1 MRMSFVAAACLFV
14 AAAPAA
20 AQTSASTPEQLSNVY
35 ACSDVQQDA
44 ERLRCFDEAVGRL
57 RQAQSAGQ
65 VVAVDSAQARAVEQE
80 AFGFNL
86 PPLSRLLPGLQD
98 GDERVENVQATVA
111 RIRGASG
118 GLAIFEMENGQI
130 WAQVEPQPSRNVR
143 VGDVVTIERAALGSF
158 RLISPRGGMGHRV
171 RRQN

>member
-1 MRMSFVAAACLFV
+1 MRTAFVAAACLFV

-20 AQTSASTPEQLSNVY
+20 AQTQAPTPEPLSNVY
-35 ACSDVQQDA
+35 ACADVQPDA
-44 ERLRCFDEAVGRL
+44 ERLRCYDQAVGLL
-57 RQAQSAGQ
+57 RQAQTQGQ
-65 VVAVDSAQARAVEQE
+65 VVAVDTEQARAVERE

-98 GDERVENVQATVA
+98 GGDRVENVQATVV
-111 RIRGASG
+111 RIRGARE

-143 VGDVVTIERAALGSF
+143 VGDVVTIERGALGSF
-158 RLISPRGGMGHRV
+158 RLISPRGGMAHRV